1 MQIKGIV
8 GIPNII
14 WYGVEGEHNVL
25 VMDLLGASLEELF
38 SCCKRKFSL
47 KTVLILADQM
57 VNKYNKVGQIQRVEY
72 FHSKQ
77 FLHRDIKP
85 DNFVIGLGKKQWLI
99 HIIDYGLAKRYM
111 DPRTGTHIKYRDKK
125 DLTGTARYTSIN
137 THLGIEQ
144 SRRDDLEGIG
154 YVLMYFNRG
163 SLPWQGLH
171 AKTKKE
177 KYDRIRDV
185 KISTPV
191 ETLCKD
197 FPDEFATYIKYC
209 RKLNFED
216 EPDYNYVK
224 KLFKDLFTQQQFALD
239 YIYDWVILK
248 RKAKIAALIGN
259 PITIPQKLGKIMQRK
274 QENEK
279 KKRRHYQ

>member
-1 MQIKGIV
+1 M
-8 GIPNII
+8 
-14 WYGVEGEHNVL
+14 
-25 VMDLLGASLEELF
+25 
-38 SCCKRKFSL
+38 
-47 KTVLILADQM
+47 
-57 VNKYNKVGQIQRVEY
+57 EY

-77 FLHRDIKP
+77 LLHRDIKP
-85 DNFVIGLGKKQWLI
+85 DNFVIGLGKKQSLI
-99 HIIDYGLAKRYM
+99 HIIDYGLAKRYI
-111 DPRTGTHIKYRDKK
+111 DPRTGCHMKYRDKK

-144 SRRDDLEGIG
+144 SRRDDLEGVG

-185 KISTPV
+185 KTSTSV
-191 ETLCKD
+191 EVLCKD

-209 RKLNFED
+209 QKLNFED
-216 EPDYNYVK
+216 APDYNYVK
-224 KLFKDLFTQQQFALD
+224 KLFKDLFIQQQFELD
-239 YIYDWVILK
+239 YIYDWVVIK

-259 PITIPQKLGKIMQRK
+259 PITIPQKLGKITHK
-274 QENEK
+274 E
-279 KKRRHYQ
+279 